1 MMGWIL
7 LFVAFLFVVTL
18 RAVAGKFLPHPRIPI
33 WMRLVLF
40 SILISGALLTIHSIS
55 NLSDAWQRKEW
66 PITPGRIIKAVA
78 DTSGT
83 IRPMVFYTYEISG
96 RAYIDSTDLQ
106 APGFGNRAK
115 QYEVAEELVR
125 LYPVGK
131 EIAVHYDPDESSNS
145 VLITNPSWR
154 IYGQLGLGVILFAGA
169 LFFLIL
175 PRPKNGIA
183 PN

>member
-1 MMGWIL
+1 MTI
-7 LFVAFLFVVTL
+7 
-18 RAVAGKFLPHPRIPI
+18 K
-33 WMRLVLF
+33 
-40 SILISGALLTIHSIS
+40 SGS

-66 PITPGRIIKAVA
+66 PIAPGRIIKAVA

-96 RAYIDSTDLQ
+96 RVYIDSTDLQ

-131 EIAVHYDPDESSNS
+131 EIAVHYNLIELPNS
-145 VLITNPSWR
+145 VLITDPSWR
-154 IYGQLGLGVILFAGA
+154 IYAQLGLGVILFAGA

-175 PRPKNGIA
+175 PRRKNGIA